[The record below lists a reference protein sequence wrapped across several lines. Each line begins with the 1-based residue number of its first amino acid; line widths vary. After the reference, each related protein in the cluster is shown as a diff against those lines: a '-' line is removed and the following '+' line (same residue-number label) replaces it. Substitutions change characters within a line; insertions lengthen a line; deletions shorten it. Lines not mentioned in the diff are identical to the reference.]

1 MFKPLLRTL
10 PSLNGNIK
18 LVCFLNNYKEV
29 EDHVFEAN
37 VRTARLNA
45 ISSQLYNKYFNISLL
60 QSSYEW
66 DVRSFYKKYSDWF
79 YKKLFD
85 VNQKDLPMYDEFG
98 TNKNRNTDFEYG
110 LKRVSYLKSNK
121 QFGFFAPIY
130 IENENDLP
138 DYFEIDIDIQ
148 NNVYKANRKIRV
160 NIGNHLN
167 DNSNYLGRY
176 IYDYAKKIDNNVVY
190 LNKDDNEAIYY
201 GIDVIS
207 GGFGVKHD
215 SVISS
220 IFNKQNSILN
230 FDNTINAGFERN
242 KLIIRQ
248 VIPLSFY
255 FSLND
260 ILSEIEKATF
270 YGAEMTVSGKWFK
283 GGLEV
288 RLQDFYI
295 DYLNYKPTVLKLNN
309 ETGGMQHEIP
319 TIIDKDGIMTDIN
332 IMNIG
337 YPSMKESLFYK
348 YRFTNKF
355 TPNFNRWKLKYSDDN
370 SPYVCNVSSAF
381 SLYQDSKIKYG
392 SFPNNYGSTTGMV
405 SKKPYYLNLILPLNG
420 GEKRYDVSSVNKYKE
435 IQNNFASNWFEIFY
449 SIEDVLNKSVK
460 VDDNKAYFNGIMY
473 NLQNIYDSSDKKL
486 DKIDRFGVFINPI
499 FNQLSDKQIRED
511 NIYATNT
518 IFKENSKY
526 VTKPNCH
533 VNDNVLSTDNP
544 RIFANIKTAVKKDE
558 LAKNKIFVRN
568 ENNDGD
574 FIPLNKYGLDWYE
587 CNDFIKLSDISYYI
601 SKDIFVQ
608 LKREAVE
615 GYDIV
620 PIYHL
625 SNIINSNGCLFDDIV
640 KNDNLFISDF
650 GSQSKIKIEQGTP
663 NIVSDNDI
671 KNKFKT
677 YSKLLY
683 RQDYFIDRKKGA
695 DLFTYN
701 IFKQIQD
708 QFPEAGADFHLSKT
722 KQVSQPVIN
731 KFNSISSYQYNPV
744 LATGSGENYA
754 FKTFTETLTIAGK
767 FYGDDL
773 QTFNYNKDYDFIWV
787 DPYNLNRIVNRYNN
801 TWLKDAAGKDK
812 LAYIIEYNKYDNAYS
827 DNERTLTG
835 WVFYDV
841 LDRIKKGQRNI
852 KYDNKYLANV
862 IESAY
867 SRCNKGVREEPYVL
881 GTNGEPIIDKD
892 PITGISSYRKWP
904 DGKSRYRAYITVT
917 LKKTGQAL
925 RIIYNPTTVYTTIEE
940 VYEYFDS
947 DGNVNI
953 NGKYFCWH
961 VLNGLLG
968 FICLDSQ
975 FNFNYNDI
983 ATINRYINCF
993 LYSLNIPAAISNDAP
1008 AIVMDQTNSYPFYC
1022 KFLNTSHFRYYL
1034 KYIFNNADGYSTTD
1048 ARNVLGNDIFVR
1060 KRFVTSDITVK
1071 DAFIPLR
1078 LFIQMN
1084 AEFIAT
1090 STPEER
1096 EAEVSRIVS
1105 LIDFDKE
1112 TETFYFNNLSM
1123 IGENYVVDSKLIK
1136 PSLVADPKELT
1147 SIRIVDKDKTE
1158 EYIDNKK
1165 FRFDLVYY
1173 KRMLKVDENIWKM
1186 INLEEE
1192 YEAPY
1197 KDLYLFEIES
1207 DEEFNKTLPIHYFTN
1222 NNALDNI
1229 FVPAKRGVLKPLFN
1243 IATIEDKDE
1252 SKIYLEY
1259 SINNVT
1265 KTKWKDWDQVYYR
1278 DNYYEYEDEEGNEFV
1293 VEGDLMTTNEKTF
1306 FRHNSNNEIAMFDLS
1321 TINRDIPLDIK
1332 GDKYFY
1338 KNEWDEDRLFDYSYS
1353 FIKAYLFKTPEDHLN
1368 ATYEYM
1374 NNHCKYF
1381 EHTYDLFGLNN
1392 IEFSKYSTYENVS
1405 YITGTYSYEFDNH
1418 IAYVTFYNEK
1428 DYLSKFAYNTE
1439 MMSYYEYG
1447 KNFTEA
1453 GQYPLDSL
1461 ELDTAYIIKQIIPPA
1476 KPLYRI
1482 LAYNTIKME
1491 GIGELIEDK
1500 TVYTYHDALNIYDDW
1515 KLNTYRS
1522 ETYTY
1527 INEDGIEKIGVFENV
1542 YTYAFYLIDVNMNNT
1557 TNSFN
1562 VECEDGDYIKYIS
1575 YINGVNLD
1583 EHGDIVKDLYKQIVP
1598 FVKNNPL
1605 RYVMTNAYTVM
1616 PPKIFSLP
1624 LDYHPSP
1631 VMNNNKLAYYDVIFN
1646 KGKYGTASFERY
1658 FDNIV
1663 PMTKETSNFIT
1674 YNMKYKS
1681 MKKSFKPTY
1690 FTNETIYPLD
1700 TSINFYPGVR
1710 VYNMNRPS
1718 EFETKYDYE
1727 WKHFNDN
1734 RGINLEESFS
1744 YTFDTYLTKN
1754 EVAINESKTRVF
1766 DIFKDHIINHTTTKL
1781 DDKGIQWAFTKYQVT
1796 FGCEPVEVDLNNEDK
1811 LYKLDI
1817 NFTLF

>member
-18 LVCFLNNYKEV
+18 LVCFLNNYEEV

-45 ISSQLYNKYFNISLL
+45 ISSQLYNKYFNVSLL

-98 TNKNRNTDFEYG
+98 TNKNRNTDFEFG

-138 DYFEIDIDIQ
+138 DYFEINIDIQ

-160 NIGNHLN
+160 NVGNHLN
-167 DNSNYLGRY
+167 DSSNYLGRY

-230 FDNTINAGFERN
+230 YDNSINAGFERN

-248 VIPLSFY
+248 IIPLSFY

-260 ILSEIEKATF
+260 ILSEVEKSTF
-270 YGAEMTVSGKWFK
+270 YGAEMTVSGKWIK
-283 GGLEV
+283 DGLEV

-295 DYLNYKPTVLKLNN
+295 DYLNFKPTVLTLNT

-319 TIIDKDGIMTDIN
+319 TMVDKAGMMTDIN

-370 SPYVCNVSSAF
+370 SPYVCNVSAAF
-381 SLYQDSKIKYG
+381 SLYQGSKMKYG
-392 SFPNNYGSTTGMV
+392 AFPNNYGSTTGMV
-405 SKKPYYLNLILPLNG
+405 SKRPYYLNLILPLNG
-420 GEKRYDVSSVNKYKE
+420 GEKRYDASTVDKYKQ
-435 IQNNFASNWFEIFY
+435 IQNNFVSNWFEIFY

-473 NLQNIYDSSDKKL
+473 NLQNIYDSSDKEL
-486 DKIDRFGVFINPI
+486 GKIDRFGVFINPI

-533 VNDNVLSTDNP
+533 INDNALSTDDP
-544 RIFANIKTAVKKDE
+544 RIFANMKTVVKRDE

-568 ENNDGD
+568 ENYNGD
-574 FIPLNKYGLDWYE
+574 FIPLNKYGLDWYD
-587 CNDFIKLSDISYYI
+587 CNDFIKLSDIAYYI
-601 SKDIFVQ
+601 STDDYVQ
-608 LKREAVE
+608 LKKEATE

-625 SNIINSNGCLFDDIV
+625 SNIVNTNGCLFDDIV

-650 GSQSKIKIEQGTP
+650 GSQSKIKVEKGTT
-663 NIVSDNDI
+663 NIVSDSDI

-683 RQDYFIDRKKGA
+683 RQDNFIDRKQA
-695 DLFTYN
+695 ITLFKDN
-701 IFKQIQD
+701 MFKKIQA
-708 QFPEAGADFHLSKT
+708 QYQNNNAEFHLSLT
-722 KQVSQPVIN
+722 ERLSASYISI
-731 KFNSISSYQYNPV
+731 FNNASSYQYNPV
-744 LATGSGENYA
+744 LATSGGENYA

-773 QTFNYNKDYDFIWV
+773 RTYDYNKDYDFIWV
-787 DPYNLNRIVNRYNN
+787 DPYNLNRIVHRYNN
-801 TWLKDAAGKDK
+801 TWLKKAAGYEQ

-827 DNERTLTG
+827 DNEITITG

-841 LDRIKKGQRNI
+841 LDQMKRGITNI
-852 KYDNKYLANV
+852 KYDNKYLLNV
-862 IESAY
+862 ISSAY
-867 SRCNKGVREEPYVL
+867 NRCKIAVKEEPYVL
-881 GTNGEPIIDKD
+881 DLNGEP
-892 PITGISSYRKWP
+892 TNRKWP
-904 DGKSRYRAYITVT
+904 DGKSRYRACISVI
-917 LKKTGQAL
+917 LKKTGQTL
-925 RIIYNPTTVYTTIEE
+925 RIIYNPTGLHTSEEE
-940 VYEYFDS
+940 VYKYFES
-947 DGNVNI
+947 NGNVTI
-953 NGKYFCWH
+953 NGKEFCWH
-961 VLNGLLG
+961 ILNGLLG

-975 FNFNYNDI
+975 FNFDYNDI
-983 ATINRYINCF
+983 GRLNRYINCF
-993 LYSLNIPAAISNDAP
+993 LYSLNIPAAISGRAP

-1022 KFLNTSHFRYYL
+1022 KFLNQSHFRYYL
-1034 KYIFNNADGYSTTD
+1034 KYIFNGVDGYSDTD
-1048 ARNVLGNDIFVR
+1048 AKNVLLNQIFVR
-1060 KRFVTSDITVK
+1060 KRFVKDDMTVK
-1071 DAFIPLR
+1071 DAFIPLS
-1078 LFIQMN
+1078 LFIKIN
-1084 AEFIAT
+1084 SDSILT
-1090 STPEER
+1090 STKDER

-1105 LIDFDKE
+1105 LIDFDKD
-1112 TETFYFNNLSM
+1112 TETFFFKNFSLK
-1123 IGENYVVDSKLIK
+1123 GEYYYVDSRPIRQKY
-1136 PSLVADPKELT
+1136 VADPKELT
-1147 SIRIVDKDKTE
+1147 SIRVLENGESE

-1173 KRMLKVDENIWKM
+1173 KRMLKVDENIWRM

-1192 YEAPY
+1192 HEAPY
-1197 KDLYLFEIES
+1197 KDLYLFEVES
-1207 DEEFNKTLPIHYFTN
+1207 DEEFNKTIPIHYFVN
-1222 NNALDNI
+1222 DDSRVS
-1229 FVPAKRGVLKPLFN
+1229 VPIKRGVLKPLFN

-1265 KTKWKDWDQVYYR
+1265 KTKWEDWEQVYYK
-1278 DNYYEYEDEEGNEFV
+1278 DYYSEYEDEEGNV
-1293 VEGDLMTTNEKTF
+1293 HIDEGNLITTNEKIF
-1306 FRHNSNNEIAMFDLS
+1306 FRHNANNEIAMYDLS
-1321 TINRDIPLDIK
+1321 TLNRDIPLDIK
-1332 GDKYFY
+1332 GNKYFY
-1338 KNEWDEDRLFDYSYS
+1338 KNEWNEDRLFDYSYS
-1353 FIKAYLFKTPEDHLN
+1353 FIKSYLFKTPEEHLN
-1368 ATYEYM
+1368 ATYEYID
-1374 NNHCKYF
+1374 NHCKYF

-1405 YITGTYSYEFDNH
+1405 YITGTYSYEFDTN

-1428 DYLSKFAYNTE
+1428 DYLAKFAYDTN

-1453 GQYPLDSL
+1453 GQYPLDSSEL
-1461 ELDTAYIIKQIIPPA
+1461 ETAYITKQIIPPA

-1527 INEDGIEKIGVFENV
+1527 INEFGIKKTGIYENV

-1575 YINGVNLD
+1575 YINGVNLA

-1631 VMNNNKLAYYDVIFN
+1631 VMNNNKLAYYDVICN
-1646 KGKYGTASFERY
+1646 KGKYGTAAFERY

-1674 YNMKYKS
+1674 YNMKYKN
-1681 MKKSFKPTY
+1681 MKKSFRPTY

-1718 EFETKYDYE
+1718 EYETKYDYE

-1781 DDKGIQWAFTKYQVT
+1781 DDNGIQWAFTKYQIT
-1796 FGCEPVEVDLNNEDK
+1796 FGCEPVEVDMNNEDK